1 VLRSASTFFWL
12 LYGINVFDYVDRWV
26 FSLLLPLIQTDPTF
40 CTPGHPEHYC
50 INDFQTGLLGSGFLL
65 IYALG
70 TLPLGMLADR
80 LKRKDI
86 IAAGVALWSAATF
99 VTALVQSFWG
109 LLLTRACL
117 GIGEASYGPAGV
129 SLLSS
134 AFPGKARA
142 KILSRWATGAL
153 AGFAL
158 GVVVG
163 GTVAEATHNWRL
175 AFFFTGPPGLLLA
188 FLMWKVREPGRH
200 AEDEG
205 EGLHQVYKQR
215 GGLRA
220 LLTHLRD
227 LLRIRTLV
235 LCILIQALGFFVI
248 APSAIFISPLLRRT
262 YHLSLLGIGGTVLA
276 LALAS
281 IAGALGGGYLADRLT
296 KRFAGG
302 RLMAAGLGF
311 LFAAPAFT
319 LALLSPSIW
328 VFLPCFLLAGALLNV
343 YTGPLNAAMQ
353 DTVPPA
359 MRASAVALATM
370 LAHLCGDLA
379 APSIIGGLSYS
390 LDPVNQSKLAE
401 ALLIPGPAVLLLAGL
416 LGIWGSRF
424 VGREQRAALGTNSL
438 SAS

>member
-1 VLRSASTFFWL
+1 
-12 LYGINVFDYVDRWV
+12 
-26 FSLLLPLIQTDPTF
+26 
-40 CTPGHPEHYC
+40 
-50 INDFQTGLLGSGFLL
+50 
-65 IYALG
+65 
-70 TLPLGMLADR
+70 
-80 LKRKDI
+80 
-86 IAAGVALWSAATF
+86 VALWSAATF
-99 VTALVQSFWG
+99 VTAFVQSFWG

-134 AFPGKARA
+134 AYPGRHRA

-158 GVVVG
+158 GIIVG
-163 GTVAEATHNWRL
+163 GAVAQLTHNWRL
-175 AFFFTGPPGLLLA
+175 AFFFTGPPGLFLA
-188 FLMWKVREPGRH
+188 FLMWKVREPARQ

-205 EGLHQVYKQR
+205 EGLHQVYKQQ
-215 GGLRA
+215 GGLRV
-220 LLTHLRD
+220 LLSQMRD

-235 LCILIQALGFFVI
+235 LCISIQALGFFVI

-262 YHLSLLGIGGTVLA
+262 YHLSLPGIGGTVLL

-296 KRFAGG
+296 RRYAGG
-302 RLMAAGLGF
+302 RLLAAGLGF
-311 LFAAPAFT
+311 VCAAPAYT

-359 MRASAVALATM
+359 RRASAVALAAM
-370 LAHLCGDLA
+370 LAHLCGDLV
-379 APSIIGGLSYS
+379 APSLIGGLSYS

-401 ALLIPGPAVLLLAGL
+401 ALLLTGPAMLLLAGL

-424 VGREQRAALGTNSL
+424 VGREQREALGTNSVP
-438 SAS
+438 AR